1 MTFATTLGYT
11 GDRTNF
17 AFCPPGGN
25 FGTIDAYMWTCEG
38 KRGKVP
44 YFSNQNVKVDGYPTG
59 DANHDNAKF
68 MTKERYKSRDAGT
81 NCLDGN
87 PDDAWMKFK
96 DGGKIGNNCPGDKA
110 SYEVPLS
117 VSKGKIVKYFLSYLS
132 TFPSRLIDSCLA
144 NIKLFD
150 FIL

>member
-25 FGTIDAYMWTCEG
+25 FGTIDAYMWNCDG

-44 YFSNQNVKVDGYPTG
+44 YFSNQNVKVDGFRTG
-59 DANHDNAKF
+59 DAKNDNAKF
-68 MTKERYKSRDAGT
+68 MTEERFKSRDAGT
-81 NCLDGN
+81 NCLDGK

-96 DGGKIGNNCPGDKA
+96 DGGKIGNNCPRGEK
-110 SYEVPLS
+110 SFEVPLS
-117 VSKGKIVKYFLSYLS
+117 VSKGKIV
-132 TFPSRLIDSCLA
+132 
-144 NIKLFD
+144 N
-150 FIL
+150 